1 MKFQKFKIGDEVYIK
16 NKSVGKSLI
25 EFLDRNSIEEKF
37 SLTKT
42 KFRISNYS
50 SDTKFYV
57 IRGDWFLE
65 EDLRISGNEQL
76 KLF

>member
-16 NKSVGKSLI
+16 NKSVGKRLV
-25 EFLDRNSIEEKF
+25 EFLDRNNIEEKF
-37 SLTKT
+37 SPTKI
-42 KFRISNYS
+42 KFRISDYNS
-50 SDTKFYV
+50 NSEFYV

-65 EDLRISGNEQL
+65 EDLYILEDEQL